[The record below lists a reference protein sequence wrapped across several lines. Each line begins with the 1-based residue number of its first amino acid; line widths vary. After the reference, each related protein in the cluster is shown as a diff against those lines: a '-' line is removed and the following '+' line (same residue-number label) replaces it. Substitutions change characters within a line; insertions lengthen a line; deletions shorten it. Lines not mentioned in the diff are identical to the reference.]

1 MQLLLRIQVPTS
13 AETDKLILA
22 FILKLKGLR
31 ITKSLQ
37 KEKVGRLKFPNKLYD
52 AYWFCFRRNV
62 TNAHIQSNL
71 IFDLRLFGKLSSF
84 MTDFLP

>member
-31 ITKSLQ
+31 ICLQ
-37 KEKVGRLKFPNKLYD
+37 KEKLGRLIFPNKLYE
-52 AYWFCFRRNV
+52 AYWFCFRRTV

-71 IFDLRLFGKLSSF
+71 ILDLRLFGKLSSF
-84 MTDFLP
+84 MTDLLP